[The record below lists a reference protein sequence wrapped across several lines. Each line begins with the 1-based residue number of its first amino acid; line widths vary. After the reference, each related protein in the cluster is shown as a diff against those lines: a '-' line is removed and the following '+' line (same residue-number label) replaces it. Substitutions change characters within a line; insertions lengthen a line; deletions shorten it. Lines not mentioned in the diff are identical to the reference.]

1 MEYTDEYVKIFDVE
15 WLNPRINIL
24 YDGGTIQTID
34 DVFDVQIKDYGAS
47 KFLII
52 VSEVKT
58 YYVNLDRI
66 HYYSIEKGE

>member
-1 MEYTDEYVKIFDVE
+1 MEYTDEYVIIFDVE

-24 YDGGTIQTID
+24 YNGGTIQTID
-34 DVFDVQIKDYGAS
+34 DVFDVQIKDFGAS

-52 VSEVKT
+52 VSEVKI

-66 HYYSIEKGE
+66 HYYSIENGE